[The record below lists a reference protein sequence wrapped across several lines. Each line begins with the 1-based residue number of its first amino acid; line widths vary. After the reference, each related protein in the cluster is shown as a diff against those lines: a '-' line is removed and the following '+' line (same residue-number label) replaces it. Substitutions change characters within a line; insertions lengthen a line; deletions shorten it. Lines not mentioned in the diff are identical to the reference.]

1 VRLRFIRSVR
11 LLFLVV
17 GSGDLGGGVLGGF
30 AVLVHRRAFWICFTF
45 VCLALFLFQG
55 PTSFS
60 FG

>member
-1 VRLRFIRSVR
+1 MLRSVG

-17 GSGDLGGGVLGGF
+17 GGGDLGGGVLGSF
-30 AVLVHRRAFWICFTF
+30 AVLVRRRAFWICFTF
-45 VCLALFLFQG
+45 SLPVVCLSPFLFPG